1 MDLAGSQPHT
11 PDGRSPRGAPQEKT
25 LPWRPLA
32 PETALAFARAEGD
45 ALDEIRAAARVLRD
59 QGKSRTITYSRKAF
73 FPVTNLCRDRCAY
86 CTFRRDEGEDGAWTM
101 TPDEIRAWSERARG
115 LDCVEA
121 LLCLGD
127 KPEDVALGYRRFLS
141 ERGHA
146 STIEYVAEA
155 SRIALDVGLL
165 PHSNPGVMLAAD
177 LALLKTCNASLGL
190 MLETTSQRLRK
201 KGHAH
206 YYAPDKE
213 PAVRLEVLEQAGRQS
228 IPFTTGLLIGIGETP
243 EERVETLL
251 AIADVSSRW
260 GSIQE
265 VIVQNFRAKPEI
277 PMATSDDPSAE
288 DLARTVALARLLLGP
303 DANIQ
308 IPPNLSPDGLQY
320 LLESGINDF
329 GGISPL
335 TPDYVNPEAPWP
347 HIAALSRQCARSG
360 YQLAERPPIYP
371 EFARR
376 PGFVHPDMEAA
387 VLRATAEIEER
398 NRTALASEED
408 TER

>member
-1 MDLAGSQPHT
+1 MDLAGAHAQPAARE
-11 PDGRSPRGAPQEKT
+11 PAEA
-25 LPWRPLA
+25 WRPLEA
-32 PETALAFARAEGD
+32 EAALANARAAGA
-45 ALDEIRAAARVLRD
+45 ALEELRSAARKLRD
-59 QGKSRTITYSRKAF
+59 LGKGRTITYSRKAF

-101 TPDEIRAWSERARG
+101 TPDELRAWAERARH

-127 KPEDVALGYRRFLS
+127 KPEAAFPGYRRFLAS
-141 ERGHA
+141 RGHP

-155 SRIALDVGLL
+155 SRIALDCGLL
-165 PHSNPGVMLAAD
+165 PHSNPGLMTADD

-190 MLETTSQRLRK
+190 MVETTSTRLRG

-213 PAVRLEVLEQAGRQS
+213 PALRLAVLEEAGRQH

-243 EERVETLL
+243 EERVETLV
-251 AIADVSSRW
+251 AIADVAQRF
-260 GSIQE
+260 GGIQE
-265 VIVQNFRAKPEI
+265 VIVQNFRAKPEV
-277 PMATSDDPSAE
+277 PMATCDDPSSE
-288 DLARTVALARLLLGP
+288 ELARTVAIARLLLGP

-308 IPPNLSPDGLQY
+308 IPPNLSPDALAY
-320 LLESGINDF
+320 LLDSGINDF

-347 HIAALSRQCARSG
+347 HIAGLARDCGRAG
-360 YQLAERPPIYP
+360 YRLAERPPIYP
-371 EFARR
+371 EFIDR
-376 PGFVHPDMEAA
+376 PGFVHPDMRAA
-387 VLRATAEIEER
+387 VLAARAEIDER
-398 NRTALASEED
+398 NHIGRGSGEEKQ
-408 TER
+408 R

>member
-1 MDLAGSQPHT
+1 MDLAGAHAQPAAREPASSGRPFD
-11 PDGRSPRGAPQEKT
+11 PDA
-25 LPWRPLA
+25 
-32 PETALAFARAEGD
+32 ALAKASAVGAE
-45 ALDEIRAAARVLRD
+45 LDELRAAARALRD
-59 QGKSRTITYSRKAF
+59 RGKGRTITYSRKAF

-101 TPDEIRAWSERARG
+101 TPDEIRGWAARARD

-127 KPEDVALGYRRFLS
+127 KPEDAFPGHRRFLQS
-141 ERGHA
+141 RGHA
-146 STIEYVAEA
+146 STVEYVAEA
-155 SRIALDVGLL
+155 SRIALDCGLL
-165 PHSNPGVMLAAD
+165 PHSNPGLMGAAD

-190 MLETTSQRLRK
+190 MLETTSARLRR

-213 PAVRLEVLEQAGRQS
+213 PALRLEVLEEAGRQQ
-228 IPFTTGLLIGIGETP
+228 IPFTTGLLIGIGETA

-251 AIADVSSRW
+251 AIADVARRF

-265 VIVQNFRAKPEI
+265 VIVQNFRAKPEV
-277 PMATSDDPSAE
+277 PMATCDDPSAE

-303 DANIQ
+303 DANVQ
-308 IPPNLSPDGLQY
+308 IPPNLSPDALVY
-320 LLESGINDF
+320 LLDSGINDF

-347 HIAALSRQCARSG
+347 HIAALARECGRAG
-360 YQLAERPPIYP
+360 YRLAERPPIYP
-371 EFARR
+371 EFIDR
-376 PGFVHPDMEAA
+376 PGFVHPDMRAA
-387 VLRATAEIEER
+387 VLRSAAEIEER
-398 NRTALASEED
+398 NHAGAVPGEEN
-408 TER
+408 ER

>member
-11 PDGRSPRGAPQEKT
+11 PATEPASAW
-25 LPWRPLA
+25 LPLTRDV
-32 PETALAFARAEGD
+32 ALGWARAEGD
-45 ALDEIRAAARVLRD
+45 ELDALRATARELRD
-59 QGKSRTITYSRKAF
+59 RGKGRTVTYSRKAF

-101 TPDEIRAWSERARG
+101 TPDEIRAWSQRARG

-127 KPEDVALGYRRFLS
+127 RPEDVAPGYRRFLAD
-141 ERGHA
+141 RGHA
-146 STIEYVAEA
+146 STIGYVAEA

-165 PHSNPGVMLAAD
+165 PHSNPGVMGVAD
-177 LALLKTCNASLGL
+177 LALLKSCNASLGM
-190 MLETTSQRLRK
+190 MLETTSARLRR

-206 YYAPDKE
+206 YYAPDKD
-213 PAVRLEVLEQAGRQS
+213 PAVRLEVLEEAGRQS

-251 AIADVSSRW
+251 AIADVASRW

-308 IPPNLSPDGLQY
+308 IPPNLSPDGLAY

-347 HIAALSRQCARSG
+347 HIAALARDCARSG
-360 YQLAERPPIYP
+360 YRLAERSPIYP

-376 PGFVHPDMEAA
+376 PGFVHPDMQAA
-387 VLRATAEIEER
+387 VLRATAEIDQR
-398 NRTALASEED
+398 NRAALATEED

>member
-11 PDGRSPRGAPQEKT
+11 PAKEPASA
-25 LPWRPLA
+25 WRPLA
-32 PETALAFARAEGD
+32 REIALEYARADGDELDGLRETARG
-45 ALDEIRAAARVLRD
+45 LRD
-59 QGKSRTITYSRKAF
+59 RGKGRTVTYSRKAF
-73 FPVTNLCRDRCAY
+73 FPITNLCRDRCAY

-101 TPDEIRAWSERARG
+101 TPDEIRAWSRRARG
-115 LDCVEA
+115 LECIEA

-127 KPEDVALGYRRFLS
+127 KPEDVSPGYRGFLAG
-141 ERGHA
+141 RGHA

-165 PHSNPGVMLAAD
+165 PHSNPGVMGPDD
-177 LALLKTCNASLGL
+177 LALLKQCNASLGL
-190 MLETTSQRLRK
+190 MLETTSTRLRR

-213 PAVRLEVLEQAGRQS
+213 PAVRLAVLEEAGRQS

-308 IPPNLSPDGLQY
+308 IPPNLSPDGLTY

-347 HIAALSRQCARSG
+347 HLAALARDCARSG
-360 YQLAERPPIYP
+360 YRLAERPPIYS
-371 EFARR
+371 EFVDR
-376 PGFVHPDMEAA
+376 PGFVHPDMKAA
-387 VLRATAEIEER
+387 VLRATAEIDQR
-398 NRTALASEED
+398 NRTALASEEEY
-408 TER
+408 ER